1 MSKGHTIQPAKGE
14 QRCTAQSKQAKR
26 RCANWPTP
34 GRSTCRYHGGTSP
47 GAPVINGRWSKSLG
61 KLAKG
66 MDEALRDPTLLDM
79 NQSVALLRTLTTKV
93 ATRLDDGDTSDLRA
107 RALALFEEA
116 LQAQTDGDILMMAE
130 KLTALGALLREG
142 VAEDKTIR
150 DLGDSVDRLA
160 RVTKSAWDVKLS
172 KKTAINAKD
181 LVAVFARFVD
191 IVSSV
196 AGVQTAKEVADRI
209 DHELIGR
216 G

>member
-1 MSKGHTIQPAKGE
+1 ME
-14 QRCTAQSKQAKR
+14 
-26 RCANWPTP
+26 
-34 GRSTCRYHGGTSP
+34 
-47 GAPVINGRWSKSLG
+47 
-61 KLAKG
+61 
-66 MDEALRDPTLLDM
+66 EALRDPTLLDM